1 MSSYQRLKQEGESG
15 NIKDWELPTSI
26 GKCERL
32 VCKKKG
38 GTGVVGA
45 EKLACCQLKI
55 EQEVGSLSKMG
66 AQRLNASWGEGG
78 TKVQT
83 VLICLSWE
91 P

>member
-1 MSSYQRLKQEGESG
+1 M
-15 NIKDWELPTSI
+15 
-26 GKCERL
+26 
-32 VCKKKG
+32 
-38 GTGVVGA
+38 VGA